1 LKKIWTNRRGFLA
14 AGFVL
19 LYLAVNIWLLYRLSC
34 LKEYADI
41 IAISFPEGSITE
53 SAFDQWRENADSK
66 AYVQAAVWR
75 SAGGSKIRSE
85 NTGRSQEISCYR
97 MKGQPEAVWGKEL
110 AEGRYFTEG
119 EEQVCL
125 LDQYTARQLFGS
137 EKAAGLKVRADEN
150 VFRIVGVLK
159 GDDKICVVP
168 AKGDEVFDAAAV
180 RKGEKN
186 QSSDQAF
193 SMLETAFGAP
203 GSQKIDGQFYYAA
216 AGTLYVGITSLTVLW
231 GSMLLLRKKRIFG
244 LAAAKGVPIRIIGLA
259 AAAGVLIL
267 GMRIVDPGSDYLPTY
282 WSDFDFFVRLFGDRS
297 DQVKSLSAHQEFSVW
312 AGIIGNWRQAAEA
325 EWLAAILALSGL
337 LQSGS
342 KMQNGRDRED
352 SIVKIS

>member
-1 LKKIWTNRRGFLA
+1 
-14 AGFVL
+14 
-19 LYLAVNIWLLYRLSC
+19 
-34 LKEYADI
+34 
-41 IAISFPEGSITE
+41 
-53 SAFDQWRENADSK
+53 
-66 AYVQAAVWR
+66 
-75 SAGGSKIRSE
+75 
-85 NTGRSQEISCYR
+85 
-97 MKGQPEAVWGKEL
+97 M
-110 AEGRYFTEG
+110 
-119 EEQVCL
+119 
-125 LDQYTARQLFGS
+125 
-137 EKAAGLKVRADEN
+137 
-150 VFRIVGVLK
+150 
-159 GDDKICVVP
+159 
-168 AKGDEVFDAAAV
+168 
-180 RKGEKN
+180 
-186 QSSDQAF
+186 
-193 SMLETAFGAP
+193 
-203 GSQKIDGQFYYAA
+203 
-216 AGTLYVGITSLTVLW
+216 
-231 GSMLLLRKKRIFG
+231 LLRKKRIFG